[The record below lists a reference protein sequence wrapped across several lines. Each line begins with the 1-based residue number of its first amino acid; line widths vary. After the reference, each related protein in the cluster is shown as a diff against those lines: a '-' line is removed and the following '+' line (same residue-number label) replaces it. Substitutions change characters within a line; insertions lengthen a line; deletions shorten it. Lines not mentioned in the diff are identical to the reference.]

1 VTNPASRHGRAQSGA
16 SRAMRTWR
24 SIEILAE
31 VDGVLVSIPAL
42 HSEDLVPVKMLPR
55 TDAGAKS

>member
-1 VTNPASRHGRAQSGA
+1 
-16 SRAMRTWR
+16 MRTWR